1 MPHETI
7 SPKICGTITVMSTP
21 YFLWDY
27 NLTEDQ
33 IHAIL
38 RNNNEIEKLWLTA
51 RIMTHAKFED
61 IWKYLTV
68 SDILK
73 VFPKL
78 RLAPKAKRDWQRSL
92 NVWGY
97 NV

>member
-1 MPHETI
+1 MN
-7 SPKICGTITVMSTP
+7 TP

-27 NLTEDQ
+27 DLSENQ
-33 IHAIL
+33 IRTIL
-38 RNNNEIEKLWLTA
+38 HGDNEVEKSWLIV

-61 IWKYLTV
+61 IWQYLTLK
-68 SDILK
+68 DIIK

-78 RLAPKAKRDWQRSL
+78 RLPPKSKQDWQRAI

-97 NV
+97 HV

>member
-1 MPHETI
+1 MN
-7 SPKICGTITVMSTP
+7 KP

-27 NLTEDQ
+27 DLTDKQ
-33 IHAIL
+33 VHDIL
-38 RNNNEIEKLWLTA
+38 QGFNEVEKLWLTA

-68 SDILK
+68 EDILK

-78 RLAPKAKRDWQRSL
+78 RLTPKAKQDWQRAF
-92 NVWGY
+92 NIWGY
-97 NV
+97 HV

>member
-1 MPHETI
+1 MN
-7 SPKICGTITVMSTP
+7 KP

-27 NLTEDQ
+27 DLTYKQ
-33 IHAIL
+33 IYDIL
-38 RNNNEIEKLWLTA
+38 QGSNEVEKLWLVA

-68 SDILK
+68 DDILK

-78 RLAPKAKRDWQRSL
+78 RLTPKAKQDWQRAL
-92 NVWGY
+92 NIWGY
-97 NV
+97 HV